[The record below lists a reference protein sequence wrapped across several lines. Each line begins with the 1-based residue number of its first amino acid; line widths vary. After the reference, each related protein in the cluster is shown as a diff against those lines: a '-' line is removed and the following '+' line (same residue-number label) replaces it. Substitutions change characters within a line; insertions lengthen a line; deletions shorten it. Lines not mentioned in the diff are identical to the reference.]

1 MYVLICISVL
11 LFASGCAED
20 EGDEGIEPVPED
32 IPLPEEIPAPGV
44 EDAEE
49 AVEDAEGAEG
59 VEGVEGAEGVEG
71 VEGAEGVE
79 GGEVSVEVLQ
89 APESVETGQS
99 FLVRWQV
106 NSPVETEISH
116 TAVHYGPEPV
126 SGELTLESYPF
137 LTVPKNG
144 SIPAEFEDSLVL
156 EEAGTVYFRAHAIV
170 DETSYWSDEQSIEV
184 LEPGLVPGLEPGL
197 EPEIEPE
204 TEIEPEIENESEGV
218 SGGSQGIEVLDYP
231 TSIEGGEYFTV
242 RWEVT
247 GGTPGE
253 ISETVLISGS
263 ESGNESLADYP
274 TKSSPQGGTTPKEF
288 EFRLRAPIS
297 GDIYFRAYAVV
308 DDAEIF
314 SPEYE
319 ISVSEASGS
328 SGY

>member
-1 MYVLICISVL
+1 MKRVVHTLYVLICIAVL
-11 LFASGCAED
+11 LFASGCAEEED

-32 IPLPEEIPAPGV
+32 IPLPEEIPAPGA

-49 AVEDAEGAEG
+49 S
-59 VEGVEGAEGVEG
+59 VEGAEGGEDVEG
-71 VEGAEGVE
+71 VEDAESVEGAEGVE
-79 GGEVSVEVLQ
+79 GGEISVEVLE
-89 APESVETGQS
+89 APESVEVGQS
-99 FLVRWQV
+99 FLIRWHL
-106 NSPVETEISH
+106 NSTVETEIPH

-137 LTVPKNG
+137 LTVPENG
-144 SIPAEFEDSLVL
+144 TIPAEFEETLVL

-170 DETSYWSDEQSIEV
+170 DESSYWSDEQIIEV
-184 LEPGLVPGLEPGL
+184 LEPGL
-197 EPEIEPE
+197 EPE

-231 TSIEGGEYFTV
+231 TSVEGGEYFTI

-253 ISETVLISGS
+253 ISETILISGS
-263 ESGNESLADYP
+263 ETGNESLADYP

-308 DDAEIF
+308 DDAEVF